1 MPRVTNIQQRGGT
14 AAEWASANPV
24 LAARELGLE
33 TDSGKVKFGNG
44 TGNWDSLPYIS
55 ATDLLAQSAAEAAA
69 MQGENRLPNGSF
81 ELDGLSWNLHQR
93 GTIDTTVFRTGTRSL
108 RVSAG
113 PNQSITPATLQVEP
127 GQVWR
132 FRAWHKVSADYNGTS
147 SWGKFRLHYNN
158 NVFITAVTWNAAAT
172 SNWVMSEMVYTVPAS
187 GVNTLGLTLGTDH
200 TVGTIWIDDVSAVEI
215 SALNAKANLNSPT
228 FTGTVSGI
236 SKAMVGLGSV
246 DNTSDAAKP
255 ISTAAQT
262 ALDTKAASNWIVS
275 RGTDL
280 VSNGTGLL
288 GNNTNFSAFT
298 YNSDAPA
305 GAAGAFDKAG
315 AATVFNDED
324 IPVDTSRR
332 YLFRFQAVQRNQ
344 NVPESRF
351 YSGISPRDKQAQT
364 ILPHNYSYKVNTTT
378 TLTAALNPGDTVIN
392 VTSTANWNTA
402 AAAEGQRYIGIWNW
416 ADPDGRVWPQHTYTR
431 NTSIYTALT
440 ATTLTLKTAY
450 AGPAMPAGTPLSNTL
465 AGGNYMYVGAGNT
478 IMPLT
483 WTTYEGTVGGLHDG
497 TAGAATTKFPPGTA
511 FVRVMWLATY
521 AVTSI
526 VPAGQ
531 TSVQSFASISFSDAT
546 QALKELDTKAPL
558 NSPAFTGTPTGI
570 TKSHVGL
577 GNVDN
582 TSDSAKPVSTATQ
595 TALNGKANVG
605 HSHSTADV
613 TGLDTALAGKADT
626 GHTHTTANIT
636 GLDTALA
643 GKAPLS
649 HSHDSS
655 DITDVDGGITT
666 IKQRSG
672 TASAW
677 TSANP
682 VLAAGEMGYE
692 SDTGKIKFGN
702 GSAVWSALNY
712 AIPGGTGLQTLDPS
726 GAWQGWQN
734 AVANMANE
742 TVRILN
748 VGDSITEGTGVSNIT
763 DGWPYK
769 LAAKLRDAYPTI
781 AANDADSLGWT
792 PVIKTSSTL
801 NSIWTIAGTYTT
813 TATFGF
819 RGTLTAA
826 LSQNATITGTVTGT
840 SIDVWHAKGTA
851 SGTFT
856 VKVDGVQ
863 VGGNYG
869 GTAAATSSG
878 YKQRVSLG
886 SAGSHT
892 VVITNNSAGTV
903 YINGVTVFNGNENAG
918 LTHVN
923 AGRHGWTSSNWVT
936 TANHPNW
943 DEDIAALNP
952 HLVTIL
958 LGANDYTGLTGRNAY
973 KENLRVVV
981 DKIRDSQQ
989 YWSSICLV
997 ACFKRSESATPSWE
1011 HYEFAMQSLAAEMGL
1026 GFLDLREI
1034 MPDVGSTEAVSNGYY
1049 VDTVHPGAAGYTRM
1063 ADEISE
1069 YLLARANGL
1078 F

>member
-33 TDSGKVKFGNG
+33 TDTRKVKFGNG
-44 TGNWDSLPYIS
+44 TGNWNSLPYIS
-55 ATDLLAQSAAEAAA
+55 ADSPGKA
-69 MQGENRLPNGSF
+69 
-81 ELDGLSWNLHQR
+81 
-93 GTIDTTVFRTGTRSL
+93 DT
-108 RVSAG
+108 
-113 PNQSITPATLQVEP
+113 
-127 GQVWR
+127 
-132 FRAWHKVSADYNGTS
+132 AW
-147 SWGKFRLHYNN
+147 
-158 NVFITAVTWNAAAT
+158 I
-172 SNWVMSEMVYTVPAS
+172 
-187 GVNTLGLTLGTDH
+187 
-200 TVGTIWIDDVSAVEI
+200 I
-215 SALNAKANLNSPT
+215 
-228 FTGTVSGI
+228 
-236 SKAMVGLGSV
+236 
-246 DNTSDAAKP
+246 
-255 ISTAAQT
+255 
-262 ALDTKAASNWIVS
+262 S

-288 GNNTNFSAFT
+288 GDNTNFSAFT
-298 YNSDAPA
+298 YNADAPA

-332 YLFRFQAVQRNQ
+332 YLFRFQAMQRNQ

-351 YSGISPRDKQAQT
+351 YSGISPRDKQSQT

-1034 MPDVGSTEAVSNGYY
+1034 MPDVGSAEAVSNGYY

-1069 YLLARANGL
+1069 YFLARANGL